1 MQTRSLKSRTRIEIS
16 WLEYHFIGSRTSPMC
31 WYLPLR
37 LTQCHIIRKQIHHE
51 IMQQHG
57 ASAVPFMCNQCFLFL
72 KFGIGFD
79 TRRNSRME
87 KKCKDYMQCYIL
99 DIFELKFC
107 FVYIWVMKRVW
118 HNDLEKLEPY
128 CQGWKLVQWSNYG
141 LQVLPR

>member
-1 MQTRSLKSRTRIEIS
+1 MFFIFEI
-16 WLEYHFIGSRTSPMC
+16 WNWVWHKKEFPG
-31 WYLPLR
+31 
-37 LTQCHIIRKQIHHE
+37 
-51 IMQQHG
+51 G
-57 ASAVPFMCNQCFLFL
+57 
-72 KFGIGFD
+72 
-79 TRRNSRME
+79 